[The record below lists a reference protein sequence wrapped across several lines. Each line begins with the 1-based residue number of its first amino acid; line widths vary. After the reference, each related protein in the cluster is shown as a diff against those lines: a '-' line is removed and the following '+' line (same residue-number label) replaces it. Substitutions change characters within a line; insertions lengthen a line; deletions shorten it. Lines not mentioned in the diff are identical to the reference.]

1 MRGGKQMKRPR
12 GVIIIGCLLL
22 LQGLVLS
29 AVVAVFAA
37 AIIMAFTRRLPPDLV
52 ISLEDI
58 APLNWA
64 SVGANAVVAVLSL
77 VGGVALLLA
86 RPWAWTLALLVQGYS
101 LAVDLWGVY
110 QGRTPYL
117 EMVIPIVIIF
127 YLNTRS
133 VSRFFESLRHH
144 TSVRPHTAP
153 AALNADVG
161 TIVTRG
167 NVVVPTLTPTP
178 GRTQPDQQPVQH
190 ESAQRT

>member
-1 MRGGKQMKRPR
+1 MKRPH

-37 AIIMAFTRRLPPDLV
+37 TIIPALRHQVPPDLV
-52 ISLEDI
+52 ISLEGVT
-58 APLNWA
+58 PLRWA
-64 SVGANAVVAVLSL
+64 SASANAVVAILSL
-77 VGGVALLLA
+77 VGGVALLLV

-101 LAVDLWGVY
+101 LAVDLWGVL

-117 EMVIPIVIIF
+117 EMLVPIIIIF

-133 VSRFFESLRHH
+133 VTRFFETLRHP

-153 AALNADVG
+153 AAPNASAG
-161 TIVTRG
+161 MLVTESSAL
-167 NVVVPTLTPTP
+167 VPTLTPTP
-178 GRTQPDQQPVQH
+178 APERTQLNQPDQQPVRH

>member
-1 MRGGKQMKRPR
+1 MKRPR

-37 AIIMAFTRRLPPDLV
+37 TIFLALRHQLPPDLV
-52 ISLEDI
+52 ISLKGI
-58 APLNWA
+58 TPLSWA
-64 SVGANAVVAVLSL
+64 SVSANAVVAILSL
-77 VGGVALLLA
+77 VGGVALLLV

-101 LAVDLWGVY
+101 LAVDLWGVF

-117 EMVIPIVIIF
+117 EMLVPIVIIF

-133 VSRFFESLRHH
+133 VTRFFETLRHH
-144 TSVRPHTAP
+144 TIVRPQTAP
-153 AALNADVG
+153 AAPNASAGTVVPVG
-161 TIVTRG
+161 KA
-167 NVVVPTLTPTP
+167 VVPTLTPTLTP
-178 GRTQPDQQPVQH
+178 TQPDQQPVRH

>member
-1 MRGGKQMKRPR
+1 MKRPR

-22 LQGLVLS
+22 LQGLALS
-29 AVVAVFAA
+29 AVVAVLTTT
-37 AIIMAFTRRLPPDLV
+37 IILALRGQLPPDLV
-52 ISLEDI
+52 VSLEGI
-58 APLNWA
+58 SPLSWT
-64 SVGANAVVAVLSL
+64 SIGANAVVAILSL
-77 VGGVALLLA
+77 VGGVALLLV

-101 LAVDLWGVY
+101 LAVDLWGVF

-117 EMVIPIVIIF
+117 EMLVPIVIIF

-133 VSRFFESLRHH
+133 VTRFFESLRHH

-153 AALNADVG
+153 VALNADVG